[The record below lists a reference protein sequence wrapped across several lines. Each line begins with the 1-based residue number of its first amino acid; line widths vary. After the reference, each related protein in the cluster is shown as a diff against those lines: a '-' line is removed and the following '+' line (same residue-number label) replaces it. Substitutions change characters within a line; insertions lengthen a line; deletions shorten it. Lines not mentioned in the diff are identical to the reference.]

1 MPERPGEL
9 EGKIVSYR
17 LPLALDDD
25 ERGRLP
31 DSEWELVVRNP
42 SSLRIEDEALAIYSI
57 SEVEVTPDRVTIKG
71 AAPLSIEIGG
81 DSLEVSVEMRTRR
94 LS

>member
-1 MPERPGEL
+1 M
-9 EGKIVSYR
+9 
-17 LPLALDDD
+17 DDD

-31 DSEWELVVRNP
+31 DSQWELVVRNP
-42 SSLRIEDEALAIYSI
+42 SSLRIEDEALIAIYSI

-71 AAPLSIEIGG
+71 AAPLSIEIGV
-81 DSLEVSVEMRTRR
+81 DSLDVSVEMRTRR